1 MRTGAVLEE
10 QLRVKR
16 ELKRVFEGERLKQE
30 VRAVEMEA
38 NATPLELEE
47 KIGEENWRF
56 LIGF

>member
-16 ELKRVFEGERLKQE
+16 ELKREFEGERLEQE
-30 VRAVEMEA
+30 VRAVEMEE

-47 KIGEENWRF
+47 EIGEENWRF